1 MVNSLLRER
10 SDNWFEW
17 TRIERGIVAALP
29 LIVIIA
35 VLFLRGKAL
44 PVRGAVE
51 EKRLPLSPYPVRV
64 AQHAV
69 VWTTVIAFAAFVFEN
84 SGIRTVFAGAIQTSL
99 VFVIVMLSLV
109 VLTGYTGQISLFQ
122 MSLAGV
128 AAFFMARM
136 MADGTGQGTNLTA
149 VAGPGLPWPLAA
161 LAGIAVA
168 VVVGLLVGL
177 PAVRIRGVQLAVVT
191 IAAAIT
197 IQEIYLDND
206 KLTGLISGSPAQVV
220 PPTLFG
226 LDIGARSERAQNDRP
241 AFAIFEIV
249 VVVLIAVAIANLR
262 RSGLG
267 RRFLSVRANE
277 RAAAAAGINVARTK
291 LLAFG
296 MSAAIAGTGGV
307 MLAFKQVE
315 VSSANFPY
323 TASLAVLAFAYLGG
337 ITSIN
342 GAAIG
347 GLLVAG
353 ALAPVTS
360 NYFYASTIER
370 YLGIIGGIGMILT
383 AIIHPEGIAP
393 FMQPTLRYAGNWLV
407 SAIPGA
413 RTLSEAYAGRQR
425 RMLSAVF
432 TVLLV
437 GLAFWLNLLDN
448 TIIDNNLAWGLFSL
462 VLAWLVL
469 LAVASRLGPIS
480 PTFGEAGN
488 RWAAAAVRF
497 GPTALVGY
505 VAGWILFPLRDDRY
519 SKLYMPLV
527 FAGLALMIRSIVLR
541 IYRAKTGKVDPL
553 HAAVEAH
560 VPLNQPPIERVEEV
574 V

>member
-99 VFVIVMLSLV
+99 VFVIVMLSIV
-109 VLTGYTGQISLFQ
+109 VLTGYTGQISLVQ

-136 MADGTGQGTNLTA
+136 MADGSGQGTNLTA

-197 IQEIYLDND
+197 IQDDLPGERQADRP
-206 KLTGLISGSPAQVV
+206 GLRVAGPGESAVAASGSN
-220 PPTLFG
+220 
-226 LDIGARSERAQNDRP
+226 IGARSDRAQNDSP

-267 RRFLSVRANE
+267 RRFLAVRANE

-296 MSAAIAGTGGV
+296 ISAAIAGIGGV

-360 NYFYASTIER
+360 NYFFASTHR
-370 YLGIIGGIGMILT
+370 ALPRHHRRPRHDPHGD
-383 AIIHPEGIAP
+383 HPPRGHRP
-393 FMQPTLRYAGNWLV
+393 
-407 SAIPGA
+407 
-413 RTLSEAYAGRQR
+413 
-425 RMLSAVF
+425 
-432 TVLLV
+432 
-437 GLAFWLNLLDN
+437 
-448 TIIDNNLAWGLFSL
+448 
-462 VLAWLVL
+462 VLAAARCATPATGW
-469 LAVASRLGPIS
+469 SRRS
-480 PTFGEAGN
+480 PAP
-488 RWAAAAVRF
+488 RR
-497 GPTALVGY
+497 
-505 VAGWILFPLRDDRY
+505 
-519 SKLYMPLV
+519 
-527 FAGLALMIRSIVLR
+527 
-541 IYRAKTGKVDPL
+541 
-553 HAAVEAH
+553 
-560 VPLNQPPIERVEEV
+560 
-574 V
+574 

>member
-1 MVNSLLRER
+1 
-10 SDNWFEW
+10 
-17 TRIERGIVAALP
+17 
-29 LIVIIA
+29 
-35 VLFLRGKAL
+35 
-44 PVRGAVE
+44 
-51 EKRLPLSPYPVRV
+51 
-64 AQHAV
+64 V
-69 VWTTVIAFAAFVFEN
+69 VWTIVVAFFAYVFEN
-84 SGIRTVFAGAIQTSL
+84 SGIRTVFAGAMQTSL
-99 VFVIVMLSLV
+99 AFMIIMLSLV
-109 VLTGYTGQISLFQ
+109 LLTGYTGQISLMQ

-136 MADGTGQGTNLTA
+136 MADGSTQGSGLSA
-149 VAGPGLPWPLAA
+149 VSGPGLPWPLAA
-161 LAGIAVA
+161 LAGIVVA

-197 IQEIYLDND
+197 IQEIYLDNE
-206 KLTGLISGSPAQVV
+206 KLTALVSGSPAQVV
-220 PPTLFG
+220 PPELFG
-226 LDIGARSERAQNDRP
+226 LDIGARSERAQNENP

-249 VVVLIAVAIANLR
+249 VLVLLAIAIANIR

-267 RRFLSVRANE
+267 RRFLSLRANE

-296 MSAAIAGTGGV
+296 LSAAIAGIGGV

-323 TASLAVLAFAYLGG
+323 AASLALLAFAYLGG

-342 GAAIG
+342 GAVVG
-347 GLLVAG
+347 GTLVAG
-353 ALAPVTS
+353 ALAPVLS

-370 YLGIIGGIGMILT
+370 YLSIIGGLGMILT

-393 FMQPTLRYAGNWLV
+393 FMQGTMRYFGNWLI

-413 RTLSEAYAGRQR
+413 RTLSEAYAARHR
-425 RMLSAVF
+425 RFLNVVF
-432 TVLLV
+432 TVVLV
-437 GLAFWLNLLDN
+437 GLAFWLYLLDD
-448 TIIDNNLAWGLFSL
+448 TIIDNNLAWALVSGL
-462 VLAWLVL
+462 LAWVVL

-480 PTFGEAGN
+480 PTFAEAGQ
-488 RWAAAAVRF
+488 RWASAGRRF

-505 VAGWILFPLRDDRY
+505 VLGWILWPLRDDNY
-519 SKLYMPLV
+519 SRLYMPLII
-527 FAGLALMIRSIVLR
+527 AGLALMIRSIALR
-541 IYRAKTGKVDPL
+541 IYRAKTGRVDPM
-553 HAAVEAH
+553 HAAIEAH
-560 VPLNQPPIERVEEV
+560 APLNQPPPERVEEV